1 MFLNWSICEI
11 ISKIC
16 PSISEYVSNCLN
28 WKKQSNHLP
37 KSIIRQ
43 IFFLTGW
50 SRKFDAILLFRV
62 PVVLGAVLWSL
73 LAITGHTSLK
83 SFCKGKAWP
92 TRGLGTAATTTWG
105 NWTVFAMGGAKLVT
119 PAKLWFIH
127 MRNFISQFTQCFTWE
142 IHKKL
147 GQFATWKFFHLHTN
161 TYILVLTFNLT
172 FFFLSKE
179 TGKQFQKTILS
190 KKPLNII

>member
-16 PSISEYVSNCLN
+16 PSIFESVSSCLN

-43 IFFLTGW
+43 IFFTGW

-62 PVVLGAVLWSL
+62 PVVLGAVLWSF

-92 TRGLGTAATTTWG
+92 TLGLGTAATTTWG

-127 MRNFISQFTQCFTWE
+127 MRNFISQCTQCFTWE

-147 GQFATWKFFHLHTN
+147 GQFAIWKFFHLHTN
-161 TYILVLTFNLT
+161 SSFN
-172 FFFLSKE
+172 F
-179 TGKQFQKTILS
+179 
-190 KKPLNII
+190 